1 MNRAATAID
10 GELVRFERLL
20 PGPIERVWD
29 YLTKPNLQKRWLA
42 ESAAEF
48 DAVTRV
54 EHHRSIEY
62 CLRDFSIV
70 SVEVEPRGENVNLVV
85 THRRV
90 PAWLAGAGTALAA
103 AFLVFSLCRPEPG
116 SPPRDR
122 PGLQVTHVRPSLDSL
137 GLNSLHLQNR
147 NFTLS

>member
-1 MNRAATAID
+1 MNHAATAVD
-10 GELVRFERLL
+10 GELIRFERLL

-29 YLTKPNLQKRWLA
+29 YLTKPALQKRWLA

-48 DAVTRV
+48 DALTRV

-70 SVEVEPRGENVNLVV
+70 SMEVEPRGEKVNLVV

-90 PAWLAGAGTALAA
+90 PAWLAAAGAALVA
-103 AFLVFSLCRPEPG
+103 AFLVFSFC
-116 SPPRDR
+116 SPKRSSPQRDR
-122 PGLQVTHVRPSLDSL
+122 PGLQLSHTGP

>member
-1 MNRAATAID
+1 MNHAATAVD
-10 GELVRFERLL
+10 PELVRLERLL
-20 PGPIERVWD
+20 PGPIERVWE
-29 YLTKPNLQKRWLA
+29 YLTKPHLQKRWLA
-42 ESAAEF
+42 ESAGEF

-70 SVEVEPRGENVNLVV
+70 SMEVEPRGENVNLVV

-90 PAWLAGAGTALAA
+90 PAWLAGAGAALAA
-103 AFLVFSLCRPEPG
+103 AFLVFSLCRPEQN
-116 SPPRDR
+116 SLQRDR
-122 PGLQVTHVRPSLDSL
+122 PALQVSHVQPS
-137 GLNSLHLQNR
+137 LNSLHLQNR